1 MIIIGAYSLGS
12 RHTTPYFLLY
22 YLLHL
27 FLCALLLSVTPSLPI
42 NINSLINMSIK
53 WTSPPY
59 SFTILRTNCKSRS
72 IKWHVIYDMHLQTTT
87 SNCNKNCSDFTF
99 CRSTR
104 KAFIHMHAH
113 VHTLH
118 HYTLWLC
125 DFLPINGHPTKLQ
138 SVAIASQPHH
148 IDRHPFFSQGNRC
161 SAACR

>member
-27 FLCALLLSVTPSLPI
+27 FLCALPLSVTPSLPI

-104 KAFIHMHAH
+104 KAYTHAR
-113 VHTLH
+113 TCT
-118 HYTLWLC
+118 YTTSLYIMIMWLSSNQWTPHKTSISRNR
-125 DFLPINGHPTKLQ
+125 L
-138 SVAIASQPHH
+138 SVSH